1 MAMPTVIRQ
10 ARVMDAAIDAGVLV
24 DIAVRDGRIAGIT
37 GPGEI
42 GRADVHNVDA
52 SGHLV
57 MPGLV
62 NGHTH
67 AHGGLGRGAVPD
79 RVTLETFL
87 ALSAA
92 INGERTVADIALS
105 ARLTAVELLHKGCTA
120 CFDMAAE
127 LPSPSVQGLLAVGQ
141 AYQEAGLRAVVAPM
155 LADRTL
161 YQAYP
166 DMAAA
171 LPPDLRRR
179 VAQLRMPDAAALLA
193 VWREARQAWPF
204 DKPRDQPDAQHGD
217 GPGVRLGIAPTIP
230 LHCSDELLEGCGRL
244 SHEFNAPL
252 QTHLSESKL
261 QALLGRQMQDARQG
275 ESPVQRLA
283 RLGCLGPL
291 TSVAHAIWLDDE
303 DMALLARHGVTAV
316 HNPLSNLRLGS
327 GLAAVRRMLD
337 TGIDVAI
344 GTDASNTSDGQNLF
358 EALRMAAYLS
368 RLDGADPGRW
378 IDADTALHM
387 ASVNGPRVLGLGG
400 QAGHIAEGQFADLLF
415 IDLNQTHYVPLR
427 HLRRQLVF
435 AESGLGLRRVM
446 VHGRIVLDDGQVL
459 GIDEAKLRHEA
470 AQAARRLDAA
480 CEAARGFAHH
490 MLPTL
495 TAYCCQANA
504 LPFAIERR
512 LTA

>member
-1 MAMPTVIRQ
+1 MPTVIRK
-10 ARVMDAAIDAGVLV
+10 ARVMDAAIDTGVLV
-24 DIAVRDGRIAGIT
+24 DIAVRDGRIERIT

-42 GRADVHNVDA
+42 GRADVDNLDA
-52 SGHLV
+52 SGHLL

-92 INGERTVADIALS
+92 INGERTVADIQLS
-105 ARLTAVELLHKGCTA
+105 ARLTAVELLRKGCTA
-120 CFDMAAE
+120 CFDMALE
-127 LPSPSVQGLLAVGQ
+127 LPAPSVQGLLAVGQ

-171 LPPDLRRR
+171 LPPELRGR
-179 VAQLRMPDAAALLA
+179 VAQLRMPDAATLLTT
-193 VWREARQAWPF
+193 WRDARQAWTL
-204 DKPRDQPDAQHGD
+204 DKPDGHRGT

-244 SHEFNAPL
+244 SREFGIPL

-261 QALLGRQMQDARQG
+261 QALLGRQTQHDRQG

-291 TSVAHAIWLDDE
+291 TSVAHAVWLDDE

-337 TGIDVAI
+337 AGIDVAV

-358 EALRMAAYLS
+358 EAMRMAAYLS
-368 RLDGADPGRW
+368 RLSDADPARW
-378 IDADTALHM
+378 VDADTALHM
-387 ASVNGPRVLGLGG
+387 ASVNGPKVLGLGG
-400 QAGHIAEGQFADLLF
+400 QAGLAAEGQFADLLF
-415 IDLNQTHYVPLR
+415 IDLSQAHYMPLR
-427 HLRRQLVF
+427 HLLRQLVF
-435 AESGLGLRRVM
+435 AESGHGLRRVM

-459 GIDEAKLRHEA
+459 GIDEAKLAHEA
-470 AQAARRLDAA
+470 EQAARRLDAA
-480 CEAARGFAHH
+480 CEAARGFAHQ
-490 MLPTL
+490 MLPAL
-495 TAYCCQANA
+495 TAYCCQVNA
-504 LPFAIERR
+504 QPFFIERR
-512 LTA
+512 LGT